1 MKRILKIGMDVHTT
15 NYTLCAM
22 EPVIGEEDRVF
33 ATIKVTPDYKKKRKI
48 LDRGWLPYRINH
60 LSWWKEE
67 LPSEEEMEEG
77 RRNLALHDNKVD
89 YIVTHCCST
98 STQVIIGGSLYKP
111 DILTDYLEEIK
122 QNTTF
127 KKWYFGHYHDNII
140 VNDKENMLF
149 SQIVRI
155 D

>member
-1 MKRILKIGMDVHTT
+1 
-15 NYTLCAM
+15 
-22 EPVIGEEDRVF
+22 
-33 ATIKVTPDYKKKRKI
+33 
-48 LDRGWLPYRINH
+48 
-60 LSWWKEE
+60 
-67 LPSEEEMEEG
+67 MEEG